1 MLLSSLKVHGACPA
15 RAPSYTG
22 CMGRNV
28 FAPGVLLAL
37 SVLVAV
43 VSSQERP
50 LPDYETFAAR
60 VKEQLA
66 TDEERQSGY
75 VFLERRTEQ

>member
-1 MLLSSLKVHGACPA
+1 
-15 RAPSYTG
+15 
-22 CMGRNV
+22 MGRNV

-75 VFLERRTEQ
+75 VFLERRTEQKLDGSGKVTGTDVKVF